1 VADKA
6 PHIRSILNLDELKK
20 LFHHFQAVTG
30 LDAALFD
37 FSGAE
42 ILAERKPDSVCA
54 AAKNQRKC
62 RDALAWGGLMSSE
75 LGEPYIRPCGC
86 GLVMCSLPV
95 VFNETLIGS
104 IACGPVILWD
114 ADELAL
120 SEFLEKTADMNIAA
134 PIAGDSASSF
144 PALLAAVPSCSCQN
158 ITSAAQ
164 IFFIMVNSLTREHSA
179 YLRQRAQI
187 TEQQAR
193 IAELIIERKINA
205 ASLRELEK
213 RAETLVYPV
222 ETEKEL
228 IALVQNGNKQRA
240 THLLNGLLSIIFS
253 FAEGNMDTIRV
264 KLFELVAFLSRAA
277 VEAGA
282 PLKEVNGITTEAFEI
297 CHEDTDFERLCF
309 LTARAMGRFIDT
321 VYQYRAKK
329 QASVHLAKAIEY
341 IAEHYADELTLNSV
355 AGAVYVS
362 EFYLSHLFRREM
374 NTTFS
379 DYVCKV
385 RIEKAKEFFMDD
397 PSARIQE
404 ISDKT
409 GFNDPNYFAK
419 IFKKCTGMT
428 PRAYHAFFK

>member
-1 VADKA
+1 
-6 PHIRSILNLDELKK
+6 
-20 LFHHFQAVTG
+20 
-30 LDAALFD
+30 
-37 FSGAE
+37 
-42 ILAERKPDSVCA
+42 
-54 AAKNQRKC
+54 
-62 RDALAWGGLMSSE
+62 
-75 LGEPYIRPCGC
+75 
-86 GLVMCSLPV
+86 MCSLPV

-120 SEFLEKTADMNIAA
+120 SEFLEKTADMNIAV
-134 PIAGDSASSF
+134 PIAGDSASS
-144 PALLAAVPSCSCQN
+144 LLAAVPSCGCQN

-164 IFFIMVNSLTREHSA
+164 IFFIMMNSLTREHSA

-187 TEQQAR
+187 TEQQAK

-205 ASLRELEK
+205 ASLRELER

-228 IALVQNGNKQRA
+228 IALVQNGNKQGA

-282 PLKEVNGITTEAFEI
+282 PLKEVNNITKEAFEI
-297 CHEDTDFERLCF
+297 CQEDTDFERLCF
-309 LTARAMGRFIDT
+309 LTARAMERFIDT

-329 QASVHLAKAIEY
+329 QASLHLTRAIEY

-355 AGAVYVS
+355 ARAVYVS

-404 ISDKT
+404 ISEKS